1 MTKGEKT
8 LPARR
13 ICVVITAR
21 PSYSRIKTALEAM
34 REHPGIELRIVLA
47 ASALLDRFGRVA
59 DIVRKDG
66 FDIAAEVYSVLE
78 GDDIAQSVRGV
89 GIALIEFASVL
100 SRLDP
105 HAVVTIADRYE
116 TIANAIAASYMNV
129 PLIHIQGGEFT
140 GSIDNKVRHAVTKLA
155 DVHFVASELARHR
168 VIGMGEDP
176 SLVVN
181 TGCPSVDLAA
191 AVGRR
196 PGLDFD
202 PFARYTG
209 TGPAFDLSDGYVVVL
224 QHPVTT
230 EHTQA
235 QDQANRTLQ
244 AVVNLNKPVFWF
256 WPNVDAGSD
265 GTSKALRVF
274 RERQPDRP
282 FHFFKNML
290 PNDFLR
296 LIFNSACLIGNSSV
310 GIREGAFLGVPV
322 VNIGTRQNGRERGPN
337 VIDVPYEVETIRA
350 ATLRQ
355 IRHGRYPASHIYGDG
370 TAGRRIAALAATIDL
385 PTDKKD
391 FLSVPGLKTGCVA

>member
-1 MTKGEKT
+1 
-8 LPARR
+8 
-13 ICVVITAR
+13 
-21 PSYSRIKTALEAM
+21 M
-34 REHPGIELRIVLA
+34 RDHPGIDLRIVLA
-47 ASALLDRFGRVA
+47 ASALLDRYGRVA

-89 GIALIEFASVL
+89 GIALMELASVL
-100 SRLDP
+100 SRLGP

-168 VIGMGEDP
+168 VVSMGEDP
-176 SLVVN
+176 FLVVN

-191 AVGRR
+191 EVGRR
-196 PGLDFD
+196 PELDFD

-230 EHTQA
+230 EHAEA

-244 AVVNLNKPVFWF
+244 AVAGLGKPVFWF
-256 WPNVDAGSD
+256 WPNVDTGSD

-274 RERQPDRP
+274 RERQPGQP

-296 LIFNSACLIGNSSV
+296 LIVNGACLIGNSSV
-310 GIREGAFLGVPV
+310 GIRECAFLGAPV

-337 VIDVPYEVETIRA
+337 VIDVPYEVEAIRTA
-350 ATLRQ
+350 ALRQ
-355 IRHGRYPASHIYGDG
+355 IQHGRYPASHIYGNG
-370 TAGRRIAALAATIDL
+370 TAGRRIAALTATIDL
-385 PTDKKD
+385 PTGKKD
-391 FLSVPGLKTGCVA
+391 FLAVPDVKTGRVA

>member
-1 MTKGEKT
+1 MTHSVKAT
-8 LPARR
+8 PARR

-34 REHPGIELRIVLA
+34 RDHSGIELQIVLA
-47 ASALLDRFGRVA
+47 ASALLDRYGRVA
-59 DIVRKDG
+59 DIIREDG
-66 FDIAAEVYSVLE
+66 FGIAAEVYSVLE

-89 GIALIEFASVL
+89 GIALMELASVL
-100 SRLDP
+100 SRLAP

-181 TGCPSVDLAA
+181 TGCPSVDIAA
-191 AVGRR
+191 EVARR

-202 PFARYTG
+202 PLARYTG
-209 TGPAFDLSDGYVVVL
+209 AGPAFDISDGYAVVL

-230 EHTQA
+230 EHTEA
-235 QDQANRTLQ
+235 QYQANRTLQ
-244 AVVNLNKPVFWF
+244 AVVDLNKPIFWF

-274 RERQPDRP
+274 RERQPGRP

-296 LIFNSACLIGNSSV
+296 LIVNSACLIGNSSV

-337 VIDVPYEVETIRA
+337 VIDVPHDVEAIRA
-350 ATLRQ
+350 AASRQ
-355 IRHGRYPASHIYGDG
+355 IRHGRYPTSHIYGDG

-391 FLSVPGLKTGCVA
+391 FLAVPGFETGRVA